1 MHSLLYNRIEEFE
14 NKFRLVVRRPQE
26 GKTTICIK
34 SITKD
39 TSKNIHL
46 VLTMNTISASMQ
58 FIGRLQQNINSKN
71 IVVFN
76 SDKKSAGDCHH
87 ASSAAEVIN
96 LINIGLRQGHSPIK
110 VVICCAHAK
119 RIRESVPDIL
129 ESASENI
136 RVIRSN
142 IKFVIHIDEAH
153 KYIPGNLD
161 HIRQFNLSPQ
171 VSEIVGYSATPD
183 GIWSSNK
190 NDPLFYRI
198 PILDVETEL
207 SIMSS
212 ANYFGVKDCN
222 HYFFDEV
229 NLTEL
234 AERIP
239 SEIPPHIL
247 RLANMDITSRSW
259 FHETW
264 SFDFGNERLAL
275 GYLDFILPTLQ
286 IEPDRHSL
294 NFAPG
299 FTRKVTHYK
308 IMNIILE
315 KWTTSNVIIINS
327 DGGFKL
333 FRNCSGVISFIKSG
347 DMVRSMARSESEM
360 QALLEPAY
368 MIQKLIQNTPNCPTF
383 ITGFTCVGMSV
394 TFINPTLGNFDNVI
408 MSHEHYSRD
417 KLYQLC
423 RFLFNAESWT
433 PEQRATIKKTNLYSL
448 SSSCVT
454 TCLEYE
460 AHISRIT
467 TEFSGRTCTLRET
480 YGLAP
485 EGPSQ
490 REIREN
496 RNRDLCAIERKM
508 DKESGKLW
516 KKFKVYDGNDDAEW
530 EKAHQFYESIR
541 GKRIKGKSMPKKND
555 DGFYCC
561 SESSLSGVQLAYTF
575 NKLKDENWSSRFQLK
590 NGCLSYAHV
599 FVGYE
604 NVDESSEYTIFI
616 KFVELVDNETTREF
630 LAKYGTA

>member
-1 MHSLLYNRIEEFE
+1 MHNMSDEVES
-14 NKFRLVVRRPQE
+14 KFSMVVRRPQE

-39 TSKNIHL
+39 TSKNVAL
-46 VLTMNTISASMQ
+46 VITMNTLDSNKQ
-58 FIGRLQQNINSKN
+58 FIGRLQQKIAPEN

-87 ASSAAEVIN
+87 ASSAEQVSK
-96 LINIGLRQGHSPIK
+96 LIDNSLRSGHSPIK

-119 RIRESVPDIL
+119 RIRESIPELL
-129 ESASENI
+129 EAGTNSI
-136 RVIRSN
+136 RFMRSN
-142 IKFVIHIDEAH
+142 IKFIIHIDEAH
-153 KYIPGNLD
+153 KYIPGNLQY
-161 HIRQFNLSPQ
+161 IRQFNLSPI

-183 GIWSSNK
+183 GIWSSNTR
-190 NDPLFYRI
+190 DPLFHK
-198 PILDVETEL
+198 ILIRDVETDL

-212 ANYFGVKDCN
+212 TSYFGVKDCQ
-222 HYFFDEV
+222 HILFDEI
-229 NLTEL
+229 NPAEL

-247 RLANMDITSRSW
+247 RLAGMDITSRSW
-259 FHETW
+259 FYETW
-264 SFDFGNERLAL
+264 PFDFGNERLAL

-286 IEPDRHSL
+286 IEPDRFSYH
-294 NFAPG
+294 FAPS
-299 FTRKVTHYK
+299 FTRKVTHYQC
-308 IMNIILE
+308 MDIIL
-315 KWTTSNVIIINS
+315 KNYPTANVIVKNA
-327 DGGFKL
+327 DGDKL
-333 FRNCSGVISFIKSG
+333 FRTRSGKSCIIKTS
-347 DMVRSMARSESEM
+347 DMVRSMTRGEAELC
-360 QALLEPAY
+360 ALLEPSY
-368 MIQKLIQNTPNCPTF
+368 MIQKLIQDTPNCPTF

-394 TFINPTLGNFDNVI
+394 TFINTTLGNFDSVI

-423 RFLFNAESWT
+423 RFLFNCENWT
-433 PEQRATIKKTNLYSL
+433 SEQRATIKQTNFYSL

-460 AHISRIT
+460 AHIARIT
-467 TEFSGRTCTLRET
+467 TDFSGKTCSLRET
-480 YGLAP
+480 MGLAQ
-485 EGPSQ
+485 EEPSA
-490 REIREN
+490 REIRN
-496 RNRDLCAIERKM
+496 REICAIERKM

-530 EKAHQFYESIR
+530 EKAQHFYESIL
-541 GKRIKGKSMPKKND
+541 GKRICGKSMPKKND

-561 SESSLSGVQLAYTF
+561 SDSSGLGVKSSTTF
-575 NKLKDENWSSRFQLK
+575 NNLKDEKWSNRFQLK

-630 LAKYGTA
+630 LAKHYGTA